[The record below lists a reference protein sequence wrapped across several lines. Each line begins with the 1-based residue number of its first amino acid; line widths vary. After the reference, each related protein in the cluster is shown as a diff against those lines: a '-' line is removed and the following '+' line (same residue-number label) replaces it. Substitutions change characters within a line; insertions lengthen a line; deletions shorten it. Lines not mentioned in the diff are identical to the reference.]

1 MSKNYLIIL
10 FIFISI
16 FFVFS
21 FFSAKKE
28 SLTYDEVVHLQEGL
42 NALKYHTFA
51 IDTNNPPLIREL
63 ASLPVFFGSDN
74 FIGSNSS
81 IDKILPARLVVIF
94 LSILLAASVFFA
106 AKFYFGIKP
115 AIFSLFLFI
124 FEPNILGNNHYLTL
138 DIGLTLF
145 FFVSFVLLLKLIK
158 KALFKNFL
166 IFGVILGLAM
176 ASKIST
182 IFYFLIITPF
192 LLFVEFKRK
201 SIPWVW
207 KQKYYIIFS
216 LFLAAFTIWTT
227 YFYKSDVLIVKRED
241 SNRVSSK
248 LLASAKAKNHKI
260 LEGAIYF
267 AQYQKIPLGNY
278 LAAIKNSAIRSKQN
292 NEVYFLG
299 KSYSNS
305 KWYFMLINFF
315 LKTPLPLFIFFLL
328 SFIPFIK
335 DKHKKNYYLFF
346 LIPLI
351 AVLFISSVSTMS
363 PWVRYLLPAF
373 PFLIITASTSIK
385 LFNRIYLKIF
395 FILLCLWYAYG
406 SLSSFPH
413 FISFANE
420 IAGPK
425 DKRYQVL
432 IDSNI
437 DWGQSLPD
445 IKKYVYDNKIGSMSL
460 SYFGRDNG
468 DYYGLKSD
476 KNYGSHKFND
486 ICKFHKISKQN
497 WKGNNITA
505 ISISNWYYCG
515 YYKNQKYSKEKI
527 VNVVGDSILI
537 FK

>member
-1 MSKNYLIIL
+1 MKRSNLIVIAV
-10 FIFISI
+10 FIFI
-16 FFVFS
+16 FFMLS
-21 FFSAKKE
+21 FLSAKNE

-42 NALKYHTFA
+42 NALKYHTFE

-63 ASLPVFFGSDN
+63 ASLPVFLGLDN
-74 FIGSNSS
+74 LVRSTSP
-81 IDKILPARLVVIF
+81 IDKLLPARLVVIF
-94 LSILLAASVFFA
+94 LSILLAVSVFFA
-106 AKFYFGIKP
+106 TKFYFGIKP

-145 FFVSFVLLLKLIK
+145 FFVSFVLLLKLIRK
-158 KALFKNFL
+158 SIFKNFL
-166 IFGVILGLAM
+166 IFGIILGLAM

-201 SIPWVW
+201 SISWVW
-207 KQKYYIIFS
+207 KQKYNIIAS
-216 LFLAAFTIWTT
+216 LFLASFIIWTT
-227 YFYKSDVLIVKRED
+227 YFLKSDVLIAKRED
-241 SNRVSSK
+241 SNRVSSI
-248 LLASAKAKNHKI
+248 LLASAKAKNNKI

-267 AQYQKIPLGNY
+267 AQNQKIPLGNY

-315 LKTPLPLFIFFLL
+315 LKTPLPIFIFLALSFTLFVRKKKIRKNYMLFIIPVILILL
-328 SFIPFIK
+328 
-335 DKHKKNYYLFF
+335 
-346 LIPLI
+346 
-351 AVLFISSVSTMS
+351 ISSFSNMN
-363 PWVRYLLPAF
+363 PWIRYILPLY
-373 PFLIITASTSIK
+373 PFLIISASTSINY
-385 LFNRIYLKIF
+385 FNKFYLKIVF
-395 FILLCLWYAYG
+395 LVLCFWYILGTLN
-406 SLSSFPH
+406 SFPH
-413 FISFANE
+413 FISYANE
-420 IAGPK
+420 LVADSNRK
-425 DKRYQVL
+425 YEFF

-445 IKKYVYDNKIGSMSL
+445 FKNYIEIQKPKLIL
-460 SYFGRDNG
+460 FSYFGRDSG
-468 DYYGLKSD
+468 DYYNLKSD

-486 ICKFHKISKQN
+486 ICTFHNIKFPDSKGE
-497 WKGNNITA
+497 KLTA

-515 YYKNQKYSKEKI
+515 YYKNKMYSKEK
-527 VNVVGDSILI
+527 VVDVVGDSILI